1 MVLVNNLALRKEML
15 LGKKKTNNNNKK
27 TYKTYKI
34 PFGQIKNV
42 I

>member
-15 LGKKKTNNNNKK
+15 LGKKKTTNNNKK
-27 TYKTYKI
+27 IYKI